1 MSMTDQEQLKSR
13 VIQAV
18 WEMDPRY
25 VSIVYQFILGLAIGL
40 RKETDE
46 AILQSKII
54 DILGLIHNH
63 DLLKRIYKYVE
74 YLYLHND
81 QEGE

>member
-1 MSMTDQEQLKSR
+1 MNMADQKQLKSR
-13 VIQAV
+13 VIQEV
-18 WEMDPRY
+18 EEMKPWY
-25 VSIVYQFILGLAIGL
+25 VSIVYHFILGLASGL

-54 DILGLIHNH
+54 DLLGLIHRPT
-63 DLLKRIYKYVE
+63 LLKRIYKFIE

-81 QEGE
+81 